1 MSATSTIFGF
11 TNQAW
16 EAAKREA
23 VCAIVRAAQGER
35 MITYSELARA
45 ITSIQVEPHDYA
57 MDRLLDEISKEEDAA
72 GRGILTALV
81 VTKENS
87 VPAEGFWGSARDIGR
102 QYTDKDAM
110 WAAEVDRIFQECKK
124 KHPLCQ

>member
-1 MSATSTIFGF
+1 MSAATTIFGF

-16 EAAKREA
+16 EAGKREA
-23 VCAIVRAAQGER
+23 ICAIVRAAQREQ

-57 MDRLLDEISKEEDAA
+57 MDRLLDEISKEEDAG

-81 VTKENS
+81 VAKEDR

-102 QYTDKDAM
+102 QYTNKDAM
-110 WAAEVDRIFQECKK
+110 WTAEVDRVFQECKQ
-124 KHPLCQ
+124 KHPLCP